1 MLTSKSV
8 AAAGPAESTILDVL
22 DRTLLAMD
30 RCSEVPYLMI
40 GEIGSAIWGRDR
52 GTKDIDLLVRP
63 ESLPEVLAA
72 FEAEGFDTF
81 VKFEH
86 WLYKAAVHGIEVDI
100 LFRAAPDIMLDEE
113 MLTRAS
119 VETFRGRSVP
129 IAPPEDLIVMK
140 AVAATEDTARYWY
153 DALGIVS
160 RAPLDWSYLV
170 RRSCQHGARRMLSL
184 LVFATSNDLV
194 VPPEPIQTLM
204 TKVGLMDAQDD
215 A

>member
-1 MLTSKSV
+1 MV
-8 AAAGPAESTILDVL
+8 ASEQLAGSTPPESSILDAL
-22 DRTLLAMD
+22 DRTLLAMG
-30 RCSEVPYLMI
+30 RCDDVPYLMI

-72 FEAEGFDTF
+72 FEAEGFHTF

-86 WLYKAAVHGIEVDI
+86 WLYKAALAEVEVDI
-100 LFRAAPDIMLDEE
+100 LFRASPDIMLDEE
-113 MLTRAS
+113 MLRRAT

-129 IAPPEDLIVMK
+129 IAPPEDLVVMK
-140 AVAATEDTARYWY
+140 AVAAMEDTARYWY

-160 RAPLDWSYLV
+160 RAELDWPYLV

-184 LVFATSNDLV
+184 LLFATSNDLV
-194 VPPEPIQTLM
+194 VPPEPIQILM
-204 TKVGLMDAQDD
+204 EKVGLAAGVRDV
-215 A
+215 